1 MPSNNVSCLLRYI
14 ILYWGHDSKSIL
26 CKSPSLSQ
34 ESEPVAQRKH
44 NTSNNVNVSA
54 WWLPR
59 TKRKKEIQIQ
69 IRNLSLCYKQNFTT
83 TPLHSKTNKPRI
95 LPSSKSNFLLWFIPP
110 MNPSPLLIHQ
120 KNPHRCPSKWRYL
133 NLDLQ
138 REERHHSAVD
148 RQAPTLVEENHLKQQ
163 KRPSRGIR
171 WSHTQELDLTYTKNG
186 PFWSR
191 SPLFRKPSFWMLVF
205 GDVIPCRVLYF
216 IFRVY

>member
-1 MPSNNVSCLLRYI
+1 MIPN
-14 ILYWGHDSKSIL
+14 
-26 CKSPSLSQ
+26 PF
-34 ESEPVAQRKH
+34 
-44 NTSNNVNVSA
+44 SA
-54 WWLPR
+54 SH
-59 TKRKKEIQIQ
+59 QAFH
-69 IRNLSLCYKQNFTT
+69 RNLNQWHNENITPQTMWTSVHDDCLAPNGRKRSKFKCETYLLCYKLNFTN

-171 WSHTQELDLTYTKNG
+171 LSHPPELDLTYTKNG

-191 SPLFRKPSFWMLVF
+191 SPPFRKPSFWMLVF
-205 GDVIPCRVLYF
+205 GDVIPWRVLYF